1 MSNEVPSPI
10 TEGGGSKS
18 LLKLAVPLLALF
30 GVVFGVVFLSQN
42 APKDPDAENKAVKPG
57 EGGGNNE
64 PPLRF
69 FSSARMWDHPDLS
82 GQYRNLPLLAPSA
95 MVPDDGSRT
104 WAWSLQDR
112 IAQGVYEPSPD
123 VRRAPFWFEN
133 RNPNSVTVQLKGVS
147 CTSCSGGRLAALPTE
162 ATKHLLQHAALAA
175 LPTGTLS
182 GFSVGMV
189 EPAAGLFAEPAALQR
204 AGRKPLEW
212 TEYKFEHHPNAKFSV
227 PAANNTD
234 GWSPQ
239 WGILELTFTVGGKGA
254 DLLSN
259 PGTQVKPLRA
269 AFATQVDGT
278 SRAGGN
284 EFMIAYEVAP
294 GCELSRGTIDVGKLD
309 QLSGDQ
315 THKILVF
322 SSTRGPGSEFGDLS
336 VPACLVQTATG
347 TTDTGGFFEV
357 TKVERVPDAE
367 LVSTAVWLE
376 AERKRSARV
385 RAAYWITLVV
395 RPKVGDKRMEIG
407 AIDRTVAVSAGG
419 VVQQLKITGLLKG
432 EVRLDDDRTDIAL
445 QTFKGG
451 DGTTQKVTILTEKP
465 DTVLALVPDE
475 CSPRFYQYELT
486 KQPNRG
492 GLGCYEL
499 KITVPKGK
507 QFGNAKG
514 DIVLEIKG
522 GSGQRVRVPV
532 RGSGTF

>member
-57 EGGGNNE
+57 EGGGAE

-69 FSSARMWDHPDLS
+69 FTSARAWDHPDLN
-82 GQYRNLPLLAPSA
+82 GPYRDLPLLAPSA
-95 MVPDDGSRT
+95 MVPEDGSRT

-147 CTSCSGGRLAALPTE
+147 CSSCSGGRLAALPAE

-175 LPTGTLS
+175 IPTGTLS
-182 GFSVGMV
+182 GFSVGMI

-204 AGRKPLEW
+204 AGRKTLEW
-212 TEYKFEHHPNAKFSV
+212 TEYKFEHHPNAKFNV

-294 GCELSRGTIDVGKLD
+294 GCELSRATIDVGKLD

-322 SSTRGPGSEFGDLS
+322 SSTRGPGSEFGDLT

-357 TKVERVPDAE
+357 TKVERVPDTE

-376 AERKRSARV
+376 AERKRPARV

-407 AIDRTVAVSAGG
+407 AIDRTVAVSTGA
-419 VVQQLKITGLLKG
+419 VVQQLKVTGMLKG
-432 EVRLDDDRTDIAL
+432 VVRLDDDRTDVAL

-451 DGTTQKVTILTEKP
+451 EGTVQKVTILTEKT
-465 DTVLALVPDE
+465 DTQLALVDEE

-507 QFGNAKG
+507 QYGNAKG

-522 GSGQRVRVPV
+522 GSGQRVRIPI
-532 RGSGTF
+532 RGSATF